1 MHAGSERQDKTQAAG
16 QTLVEGSQI
25 NKSLSALANVIYAL
39 TDTGSSSSSSEE
51 AGSGS
56 HPTGPAKHVPY
67 RDSKLTRILQDSL
80 VRRRHQAGSLPLNCQ
95 CELHNIRGVCSLHL
109 QYIMYCNMILQDSLV
124 RLLACTCNVLPQDEQ
139 A

>member
-1 MHAGSERQDKTQAAG
+1 LLCACSERQDKTQAAG

-39 TDTGSSSSSSEE
+39 TDTGNSSSSSSSEE
-51 AGSGS
+51 GGSGS

-80 VRRRHQAGSLPLNCQ
+80 VRRLAGNFADVEYQGRHS
-95 CELHNIRGVCSLHL
+95 
-109 QYIMYCNMILQDSLV
+109 
-124 RLLACTCNVLPQDEQ
+124 T
-139 A
+139 